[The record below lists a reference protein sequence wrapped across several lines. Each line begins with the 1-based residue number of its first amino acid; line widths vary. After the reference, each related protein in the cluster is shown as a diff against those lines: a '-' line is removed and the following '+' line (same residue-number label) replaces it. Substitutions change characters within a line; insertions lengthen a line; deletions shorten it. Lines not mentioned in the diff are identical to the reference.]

1 MSTLQIMPFEARER
15 RFQSLQSAAEEA
27 TLVVPKHKNVLHFIE
42 SNTQEATINHLK
54 NDCIV
59 PVFSKDNELTVSHAA
74 FIETVGEAVQN
85 FFSGERIEQPDI
97 RVSHIIKGRVPSA
110 IHKPASQLQDSDRTI
125 YYERCAF
132 AYEVPS
138 IQQIVE
144 GNKLNLTITGVRAF
158 NRENLYSRKTVE
170 RFSIGIGFK
179 NLVCC
184 NLCLFTDGLKND
196 IRVSDTTQLFKEA
209 LELFQQYNPNR
220 HLQLMREF
228 GSHSLTQH
236 QFAQILGKMRLYQS
250 LPSINQRKLPPMLM
264 TDSQINQVARAY
276 VNDENFYGYGREL
289 SMWRFYN
296 LLTGSNKSSY
306 IDTYLDR
313 ALNATDIAQGIT
325 SALQGDD
332 AYRWFID

>member
-85 FFSGERIEQPDI
+85 FFSGERIEQPGI

-144 GNKLNLTITGVRAF
+144 R
-158 NRENLYSRKTVE
+158 
-170 RFSIGIGFK
+170 
-179 NLVCC
+179 
-184 NLCLFTDGLKND
+184 
-196 IRVSDTTQLFKEA
+196 
-209 LELFQQYNPNR
+209 
-220 HLQLMREF
+220 
-228 GSHSLTQH
+228 
-236 QFAQILGKMRLYQS
+236 
-250 LPSINQRKLPPMLM
+250 
-264 TDSQINQVARAY
+264 
-276 VNDENFYGYGREL
+276 
-289 SMWRFYN
+289 
-296 LLTGSNKSSY
+296 NKSCILTSY
-306 IDTYLDR
+306 C
-313 ALNATDIAQGIT
+313 Q
-325 SALQGDD
+325 Q
-332 AYRWFID
+332 